1 MTIKFIETYNG
12 EINRVN
18 NLKNREIEVNRAF
31 KKLKSK
37 NLDDLE
43 YSDFPDLPMDKELYV
58 GLKSKI
64 DKYVCSKKNDKKDLT
79 HLVPLLDMYY
89 YSDYSSTSDKK
100 QK

>member
-1 MTIKFIETYNG
+1 MFQ
-12 EINRVN
+12 
-18 NLKNREIEVNRAF
+18 
-31 KKLKSK
+31 KLKSK

-89 YSDYSSTSDKK
+89 YSDCRSTSDKK